1 MPSNMEIR
9 RISASASPATGV
21 RSAPTVAKLIDTTTC
36 IGCKA
41 CEVACQEWNDLL
53 GAESEGTTPAT
64 FAEIAEFASYQTQPD
79 LTADFWNLIRFNEHV
94 EKRPDGTERFH
105 WLMAK
110 DQCMHCDDPGCLR
123 ACPSPGAIVQYA
135 NGVVDFQQEHCIG
148 CEYCVTGC
156 PFDIPR
162 LNTKTKRVYK
172 CTLCSDRLSYGLEPA
187 CIKACPTGCLQFGA
201 KENLVQIAGRRVQQL
216 KDSGFEK
223 AAVYDPPGV
232 GGTGVIYVL
241 ALGDKAELYGL
252 PRDPRI
258 PWTVTIWRNVLK
270 PLGSLAMVAA
280 LFGAL
285 IHYIRY
291 GRNEVPEASETEEK
305 EA

>member
-21 RSAPTVAKLIDTTTC
+21 RYAPTVAKLIDTTTC

-41 CEVACQEWNDLL
+41 CEVACQEWNDLF
-53 GAESEGTTPAT
+53 GEETAGTEPAS
-64 FAEIAEFASYQTQPD
+64 FAEIAEFGAYQTQPD

-94 EKRPDGTERFH
+94 ERRPDGTEAFH

-162 LNTKTKRVYK
+162 LNAKTKKVYK

-187 CIKACPTGCLQFGA
+187 CIKACPTGCLQFGS

-216 KDSGFEK
+216 KESGFDK

-241 ALGDKAELYGL
+241 ALGANPELYGL
-252 PRDPRI
+252 PKDPRI

-270 PLGSLAMVAA
+270 PLGSIAMVAA

-285 IHYIRY
+285 LHYIRY
-291 GRNEVPEASETEEK
+291 GRNEVPDTRKPE
-305 EA
+305 

>member
-9 RISASASPATGV
+9 RSSAGTSPATAV
-21 RSAPTVAKLIDTTTC
+21 RAAPVVAKLIDTTTC

-53 GAESEGTTPAT
+53 GTEVEETTPAPL
-64 FAEIAEFASYQTQPD
+64 AELADFGTYQTQPD
-79 LTADFWNLIRFNEHV
+79 LAADFWNLIRFNEHV
-94 EKRPDGTERFH
+94 ERRSDGTERFH

-110 DQCMHCDDPGCLR
+110 NQCMHCDDPGCLS

-135 NGVVDFQQEHCIG
+135 NGVVDFQQEQCIG

-162 LNTKTKRVYK
+162 LNPRTKKVYK

-187 CIKACPTGCLQFGA
+187 CIKSCPTGCLQFGA
-201 KENLVQIAGRRVQQL
+201 KDNLVQIAGRRVQQL
-216 KDSGFEK
+216 KESGFEK
-223 AAVYDPPGV
+223 AAVYDPRGV

-241 ALGDKAELYGL
+241 ALGDQPELYGL
-252 PRDPRI
+252 PKDPHV
-258 PWTVTIWRNVLK
+258 PWTVTIWKNVLK
-270 PLGSLAMVAA
+270 PFGALAMVAG
-280 LFGAL
+280 LFGVL
-285 IHYIRY
+285 FHFIRY
-291 GRNEVPEASETEEK
+291 GRNEVPHASKSEER
-305 EA
+305 EV